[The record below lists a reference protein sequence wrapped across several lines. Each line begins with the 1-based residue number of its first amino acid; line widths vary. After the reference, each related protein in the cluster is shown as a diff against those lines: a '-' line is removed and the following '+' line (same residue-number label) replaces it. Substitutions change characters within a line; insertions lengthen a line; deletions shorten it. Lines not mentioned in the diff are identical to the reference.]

1 MKPPTLGLLPD
12 TRGASTS
19 FPPRCDLPRDGP
31 HGPWHPSQ
39 ISLACNRFSHLLKR
53 NKTWDTSTHECVVK
67 SILAHE
73 LVYDTI
79 LSLDF
84 ESTKY
89 PTSKA
94 ANNVGG
100 TWSVMILV
108 DCETQPSR
116 EKYTQVLLSTLQTT
130 MYRSGHVVWPIPQ
143 ASGRKLRSGT
153 GCARGMRC

>member
-1 MKPPTLGLLPD
+1 MFQIFPSTQTEQNLGHFKPQL
-12 TRGASTS
+12 
-19 FPPRCDLPRDGP
+19 
-31 HGPWHPSQ
+31 
-39 ISLACNRFSHLLKR
+39 ISSSVRLWLIQHMSVSLSLF
-53 NKTWDTSTHECVVK
+53 VG
-67 SILAHE
+67 HE

-84 ESTKY
+84 ESTMHT
-89 PTSKA
+89 TSKA

-100 TWSVMILV
+100 VWSVMILV

-116 EKYTQVLLSTLQTT
+116 EKYTQVLLSTLETT

-153 GCARGMRC
+153 GCARGDEVLNSELVTCWTELG